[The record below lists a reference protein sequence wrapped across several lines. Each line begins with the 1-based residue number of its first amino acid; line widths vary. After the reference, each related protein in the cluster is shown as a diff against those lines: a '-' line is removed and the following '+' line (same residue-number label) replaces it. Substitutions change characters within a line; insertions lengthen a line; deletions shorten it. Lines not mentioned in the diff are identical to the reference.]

1 MGIRDDVQNAMKDAL
16 RNKDHARLETLR
28 MAKGALL
35 LKEKEGAGPVS
46 EETAA
51 AALRAEVKKRRQTL
65 EILREHNKT
74 GEIAATEAEIA
85 VLEEFLPRQLT
96 EDELEER
103 VRAYAAEHPEIDQ
116 AGRLTGAIKKEL
128 GDLADGRLLNEVCKK
143 VLG

>member
-1 MGIRDDVQNAMKDAL
+1 
-16 RNKDHARLETLR
+16 
-28 MAKGALL
+28 
-35 LKEKEGAGPVS
+35 
-46 EETAA
+46 
-51 AALRAEVKKRRQTL
+51 
-65 EILREHNKT
+65 
-74 GEIAATEAEIA
+74 